1 MLCYWM
7 CNILELLAA
16 EWCWCSL
23 NGCGEDDGDN
33 IFFCCNTIRIQCLK
47 AVTFVKGEES
57 VVLDFFIYFI
67 VEKKDFWK
75 YMFIKKRTFNCGIVQ
90 WHDSATQR
98 GSLKCNLTYTLSRKL
113 WYKIL
118 KKLRNEAIERN
129 FDKKDTS
136 LQHIIIFYA
145 VYFST

>member
-33 IFFCCNTIRIQCLK
+33 IFFSCNTIQIQCLK

-57 VVLDFFIYFI
+57 YHRLFSLGFFYLFYCG
-67 VEKKDFWK
+67 KKDFWK

-98 GSLKCNLTYTLSRKL
+98 GSLKCNLTYRHTNMHLNTEPQTVVQN
-113 WYKIL
+113 L
-118 KKLRNEAIERN
+118 KKS
-129 FDKKDTS
+129 KKWS
-136 LQHIIIFYA
+136 NWKKFW
-145 VYFST
+145 